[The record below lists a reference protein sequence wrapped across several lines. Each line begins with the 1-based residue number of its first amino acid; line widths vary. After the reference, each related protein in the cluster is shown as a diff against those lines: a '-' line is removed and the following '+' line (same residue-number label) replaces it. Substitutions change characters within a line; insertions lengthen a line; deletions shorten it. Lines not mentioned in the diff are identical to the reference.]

1 VKGESLEMSMKHF
14 FNRREN
20 IVTESLDGHLLT
32 SRPGMLARLDS
43 YPDTKVILR
52 ADWDKSKVAVIS
64 GGGAGHEPSHA
75 GFVGRGM
82 LTAAVSGEI
91 FASPSVDAVLTGIR
105 AVTGPNG
112 CLLVVKNY
120 TGDRLNFGL
129 AAERARAEG
138 FKVEMVI
145 VADDIA
151 LPDLPQPRGVAGTL
165 FIHKIAG
172 FLAERGDSVEDI
184 VASAAAAAGEI
195 VSLGVSLSTCSIPG
209 QVQEQRLGADEGELG
224 LGIHG
229 EPGVERFELQ
239 EAGKIVGIMA
249 ERLAAALPG
258 AGDYALLI
266 NNLGA
271 VPPLEM
277 GLIAHDVLASSLADR
292 VKLVMGPSPMMTA
305 LNMNG
310 FSLSLI
316 RLDAERETALAH
328 PVDLRAWTPPVP
340 RHGLNVLPAPE
351 APIRNSIAVASHDPL
366 TEELVTGICQHLISL
381 EKELNHL
388 DARAGDGD
396 TGSTVAA
403 GAQGVLAKVKSLPLA
418 DTAETLAAI
427 GRILASSM
435 GGSSGVLLSIF
446 FTAAAKEMMETGTL
460 PAALLAGLDRMT
472 FYGGARPGDRTMVD
486 ALDPALR
493 ALAARG
499 LSDAARSARAGAN
512 ATMEMTKAN
521 AGRASYVGAR
531 DLAGVAD
538 PGAVATAAAFETAAK
553 LIDGRVAEGKALFG
567 AD

>member
-1 VKGESLEMSMKHF
+1 MPMKHF

-20 IVTESLDGHLLT
+20 IVTESLDGLLLT

-43 YPDTKVILR
+43 YPDIKVILR

-91 FASPSVDAVLTGIR
+91 FASPSVDAVLTAIR
-105 AVTGPNG
+105 AVTGPRG
-112 CLLVVKNY
+112 CLLIVKNY

-129 AAERARAEG
+129 AAERARSEG
-138 FKVEMVI
+138 FRVEMVI

-151 LPDLPQPRGVAGTL
+151 LPDLAQPRGVAGTL

-172 FLAERGDSVEDI
+172 FLAERGDSLED
-184 VASAAAAAGEI
+184 VAASAASAASEI

-209 QVQEQRLGADEGELG
+209 QEQEQRLGADEGELG

-229 EPGVERFELQ
+229 EPGVERIALQ
-239 EAGKIVGIMA
+239 ESGKIVAIMA
-249 ERLAAALPG
+249 ERLAAALRG
-258 AGDYALLI
+258 TGDYALLI

-277 GLIAHDVLASSLADR
+277 SLIAHDVLASSLADR
-292 VKLVMGPSPMMTA
+292 VKLVIGPSPMMTA

-316 RLDAERETALAH
+316 RLDAERETALAS
-328 PVDLRAWTPPVP
+328 PVDPHAWAPPVL
-340 RHGLNVLPAPE
+340 RHGLDILPAPKVPVGE
-351 APIRNSIAVASHDPL
+351 AIAAASRDPL
-366 TEELVTGICQHLISL
+366 AEKLVTAVCQHLISL
-381 EKELNHL
+381 ETELNRL
-388 DARAGDGD
+388 DARTGDGD

-403 GAQGVLAKVKSLPLA
+403 GARGVLGKIKSLPLA
-418 DTAETLAAI
+418 DNAGTFAAI
-427 GRILASSM
+427 GGILATSM

-446 FTAAAKEMMETGTL
+446 FTAAAKAMSEKNNL
-460 PAALLAGLDRMT
+460 PAALLEGLDRMT

-493 ALAARG
+493 ALAASG
-499 LSDAARSARAGAN
+499 LSDAARAAAAGAN
-512 ATMEMTKAN
+512 ATMAMTKAN
-521 AGRASYVGAR
+521 AGRASYVGAGH
-531 DLAGVAD
+531 LAGVAD
-538 PGAVATAAAFETAAK
+538 PGAIAVAAAFETVAK
-553 LIDGRVAEGKALFG
+553 EVDGKVARGETSVV